1 MWFNLSIL
9 VLQNYSLHQI
19 KQNYNPNVRLKR
31 NKLLDTACGV
41 IKHVKNNKISHA
53 HIDKK
58 KKKKTFMD
66 FSAGVHDVHDVSK
79 RIPLAT
85 LLYERFI
92 HLT

>member
-1 MWFNLSIL
+1 MWYNLLIL
-9 VLQNYSLHQI
+9 VLQNYSLNQI

-41 IKHVKNNKISHA
+41 IKHVKNNKIRQA

-58 KKKKTFMD
+58 KQTFMD